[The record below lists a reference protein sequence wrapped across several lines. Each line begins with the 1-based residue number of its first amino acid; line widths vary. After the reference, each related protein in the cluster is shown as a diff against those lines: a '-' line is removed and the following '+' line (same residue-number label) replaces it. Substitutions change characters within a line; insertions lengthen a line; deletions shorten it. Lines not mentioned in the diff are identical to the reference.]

1 VRDSFGSQLFE
12 TGEFT
17 VLNASRPV
25 TINET
30 EDFEYADTVEYEG
43 GFVMTGTIRVVDQGI
58 TTTNP
63 ATLLHLVGRSEHSS
77 KFQTCGFWN

>member
-17 VLNASRPV
+17 ELDASRPV
-25 TINET
+25 SINET

-63 ATLLHLVGRSEHSS
+63 ATFDTVGALIVPRWT
-77 KFQTCGFWN
+77 FRT